1 MIRRAPGGPARA
13 ARPEHACGEVSTPR
27 PVSSPPP
34 KRAASGSARHCP
46 LDARSRLRRRR
57 RFGGRRRRSI
67 VRKRGE
73 QQAAGGWPTHSPGT
87 SAGMWPGTSA
97 QGAHLVPTRTT
108 TTVGRQPLTHAVR
121 REVTPFG
128 PTRPERTSRGRR
140 RVGLGTSPPP
150 TPNKCSI
157 AHEESS
163 QGALLWFETRSRL
176 TAECFARV
184 GP

>member
-46 LDARSRLRRRR
+46 LDARSRLRRR